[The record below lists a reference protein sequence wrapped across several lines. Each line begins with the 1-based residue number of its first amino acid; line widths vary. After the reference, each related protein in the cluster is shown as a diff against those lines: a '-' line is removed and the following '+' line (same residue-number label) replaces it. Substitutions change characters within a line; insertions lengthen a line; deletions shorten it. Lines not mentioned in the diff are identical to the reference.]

1 MRGLE
6 EHVIHASLWRP
17 ILLAGAEP
25 GFVIME
31 AAMVMGLLVVV
42 GIHVITVALALV
54 YATVVHAGAVWVT
67 SQDPQISSVYL
78 RSLRAQDYYPA
89 VARVWAGSGG
99 VRASIP
105 RGR

>member
-1 MRGLE
+1 VSALE

-31 AAMVMGLLVVV
+31 AAIVMGLLIVV
-42 GIHVITVALALV
+42 GIHVVTVALAAV

-67 SQDPQISSVYL
+67 SQDPQISAVYL
-78 RSLRAQDYYPA
+78 RSLVAQDYYPA
-89 VARVWAGSGG
+89 VARVSARGSGI
-99 VRASIP
+99 RMSMP
-105 RGR
+105 NGR